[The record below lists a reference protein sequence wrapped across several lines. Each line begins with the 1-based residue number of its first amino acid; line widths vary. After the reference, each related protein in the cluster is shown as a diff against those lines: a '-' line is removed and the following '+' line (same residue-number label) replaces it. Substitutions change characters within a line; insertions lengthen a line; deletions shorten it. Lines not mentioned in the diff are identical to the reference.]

1 MDPLQFLV
9 PVGAL
14 EAARPVILYGLLLL
28 VLANMG
34 TRYAA
39 HQRYVSQAEEGGE
52 EAIERHPLHVVS
64 SFLLVLFAFAFTV
77 IEPHGGIVASVL
89 VLGTLLADFF
99 EFESRLVEARNGME
113 VERPKSALV
122 GSMLVLA
129 YVAYQS
135 LFFVVAPVWNAVV

>member
-14 EAARPVILYGLLLL
+14 EAASPVILYGLLALA
-28 VLANMG
+28 LANMG

-39 HQRYVSQAEEGGE
+39 HQRYVSQADEGGA
-52 EAIERHPLHVVS
+52 EAIRRYPPHVVT
-64 SFLLVLFAFAFTV
+64 SFLLVLFSFAYTV
-77 IEPHGGIVASVL
+77 IEPHGGFVTSVL

-99 EFESRLVEARNGME
+99 EFESRKVEARTGME
-113 VERPKSALV
+113 IEKPKSALV

-129 YVAYQS
+129 YAAYQS
-135 LFFVVAPVWNAVV
+135 VFFIVKPVWSAVV